1 MMSRKWPD
9 RSIYG
14 WALYDFANSAFATCV
29 IAGFFPI
36 FLKQYWT
43 TATEVTQSTFYLGL
57 ANAGAGLAV
66 GFAAPLLGA
75 IADQGGMRK
84 KFLVLFACL
93 GIAATASLYWVEQ
106 GHWFT
111 ALMLFAIANL
121 GFSGSNV
128 FYDALIV
135 DVSRGYSTHMVSG
148 LGYAFG
154 YFGGGLIFAVIVA
167 MTLYPDIFG
176 LRDTIQAI
184 QVSFLL
190 VSAWWFVF
198 SVPLLLLV
206 HERRSLASKPQRG
219 LVSSGLR
226 RLRTTLGNV
235 RRLRPVALFLAAYW
249 LYIDGVDTI
258 VRMSVDFGLS
268 LGFTSTNLVISLLI
282 AQAVG
287 FPATLLFAT
296 IGDRWGPKRGI
307 LVGLAIYM
315 GITLWAFSIRHEWE
329 FYGLAAAVGLVQG
342 GVQALSRSLYS
353 HMIPAEESA
362 EFFGIYNL
370 LGKFAAVIGPLLV
383 GITALVSN
391 NPRHGILAVELLF
404 IAGALLLARLKV
416 THGHNSK
423 LS

>member
-1 MMSRKWPD
+1 MSRKWPD

-66 GFAAPLLGA
+66 GIAAPLLGA
-75 IADQGGMRK
+75 IADQGGIRK

-93 GIAATASLYWVEQ
+93 GITATAGLYWVAQ
-106 GHWFT
+106 GHWFS
-111 ALMLFAIANL
+111 ALMLFALANL

-148 LGYAFG
+148 LGYALG
-154 YFGGGLIFAVIVA
+154 YFGGGLLFGVIVA
-167 MTLYPDIFG
+167 MTLYPGLFG
-176 LRDTIQAI
+176 LQDAVQAI
-184 QVSFLL
+184 RVSFPL
-190 VSAWWFVF
+190 VATWWLVF

-206 HERRSLASKPQRG
+206 HEPLVAGKPYRG
-219 LVSSGLR
+219 LFSSGLR
-226 RLRTTLGNV
+226 RLRATLGNA

-268 LGFTSTNLVISLLI
+268 LGFTSNNLVISLLI

-287 FPATLLFAT
+287 FPAALLFAK

-307 LVGLAIYM
+307 LVGLVIYM
-315 GITLWAFSIRHEWE
+315 GVTLWAFSIRHEWE

-353 HMIPAEESA
+353 HMIPADESA

-391 NPRHGILAVELLF
+391 NPRHGILTVELLF
-404 IAGALLLARLKV
+404 FSGALLLARLKV
-416 THGHNSK
+416 TPEHNF
-423 LS
+423 